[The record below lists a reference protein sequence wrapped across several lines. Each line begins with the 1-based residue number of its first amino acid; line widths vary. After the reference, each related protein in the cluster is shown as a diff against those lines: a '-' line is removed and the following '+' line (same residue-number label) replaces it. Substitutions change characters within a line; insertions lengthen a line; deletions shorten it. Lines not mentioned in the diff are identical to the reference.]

1 MIGEYSCSYLLNS
14 GKTCNRPCIRPEG
27 CRFHW
32 KSKKRVPCSDCGKPT
47 GSISGR
53 CPLHIRGYYVAQYY
67 NRLRSIESANS
78 NIQEG
83 SKSHCS
89 AIITYENILL
99 AHKDAL
105 ENLNITLCR
114 ECFHPIKADEGE
126 YCDSCQPE

>member
-1 MIGEYSCSYLLNS
+1 MSVE
-14 GKTCNRPCIRPEG
+14 
-27 CRFHW
+27 
-32 KSKKRVPCSDCGKPT
+32 
-47 GSISGR
+47 
-53 CPLHIRGYYVAQYY
+53 
-67 NRLRSIESANS
+67 LRSLLRSLLRNNS
-78 NIQEG
+78 PLRA
-83 SKSHCS
+83 CS

>member
-32 KSKKRVPCSDCGKPT
+32 KSKKRVPCSVCGKPT

-78 NIQEG
+78 NIRE
-83 SKSHCS
+83 
-89 AIITYENILL
+89 ITYENILL